1 MIVNETIVNFSKGG
15 KVVAAKKLK
24 TDDIHIMNLA
34 KMVGDPRSIL
44 YQKEEL
50 LAYDCDGFTIHKHM
64 PKAVV
69 FPKDT
74 EEVAEIVKYCAENE
88 LPFLARG
95 AGTGLSGGAIPLN
108 NEIII
113 SMVRMKKL
121 IRVDLENRRAV
132 VEPGFINLKLTNS
145 ISDNGYYYAPDPSS
159 QSCCT
164 IGGNVAENAGGAH
177 CLKYGVTTNHILG
190 LEVVLPNGE
199 IVEIGKNGIQDEP
212 GYDLLGLLT
221 GSEGTLCIVTKI
233 TVRILKNP
241 EAKQTVLA
249 YFDHVED
256 GSQAV
261 SDIISAGIVPAA
273 LEMMDKTAIEGVEA
287 AAFPVGHPKDIE
299 AVLLIE
305 VDGIAAGINEQ
316 INQIL
321 DVCKKRNVREVRA
334 AKDDQER
341 ERWWA
346 NRKTGFGAM
355 GAISP
360 DYLVQDGVI
369 PRSKLPDVLQQ
380 IKQISEQ
387 SGLRIANIFHA
398 GDGNLHPL
406 VLFDARKPGEI
417 DKALAAGSACLKA
430 CADVG
435 GTITGE
441 HGVGIEKREEMRFV
455 FNDDEIIA
463 QTNIRDVF
471 NPRNLLNA
479 GKLFPTPGR
488 CVEIKK
494 EQKSFL
500 YT

>member
-1 MIVNETIVNFSKGG
+1 MSKKGIQSKDPHVLNLVKIVGV
-15 KVVAAKKLK
+15 
-24 TDDIHIMNLA
+24 
-34 KMVGDPRSIL
+34 DPVRKSIL
-44 YQKEEL
+44 YKKEDL
-50 LAYDCDGFTIHKHM
+50 LAYDCDGFTLRKHL
-64 PKAVV
+64 PRAVV
-69 FPKDT
+69 FPKNT
-74 EEVAEIVKYCAENE
+74 AEVAAIVTYCHEND

-108 NEIII
+108 GEVII

-121 IRVDLENRRAV
+121 LSVDFENRRAV
-132 VEPGFINLKLTNS
+132 VEPGFVNLKLTNS
-145 ISDNGYYYAPDPSS
+145 ISDKGYYYAPDPSS
-159 QSCCT
+159 QYCCT

-190 LEVVLPNGE
+190 LEVVLPNGKV
-199 IVEIGKNGIQDEP
+199 IEIGKDGVPDQP

-221 GSEGTLCIVTKI
+221 GSEGTLGIVTKI

-241 EAKQTVLA
+241 EGKQTVLA
-249 YFDHVED
+249 YFDKVAD
-256 GSQAV
+256 GSKAV

-305 VDGIAAGINEQ
+305 VDGIAAGLDEQ

-321 DVCKKRNVREVRA
+321 AVCNSNNVREVKA
-334 AKDDQER
+334 AQSEQER
-341 ERWWA
+341 AKWWA

-360 DYLVQDGVI
+360 DYIVQDGVI
-369 PRSKLPDVLQQ
+369 PRSKLPEVLKR
-380 IKQISEQ
+380 INEISEEF
-387 SGLRIANIFHA
+387 SLRIANIFHA

-406 VLFDARKPGEI
+406 VLFDARIPGESE
-417 DKALAAGSACLKA
+417 KALEAGSLCLKA

-455 FNDDEIIA
+455 FTDEEIIA
-463 QTNIRDVF
+463 QTEIRQVF
-471 NPRNLLNA
+471 NSKNLLNA
-479 GKLFPTPGR
+479 GKLFPSPGR
-488 CVEIKK
+488 CVEVKNEIAAAAAK
-494 EQKSFL
+494 
-500 YT
+500 

>member
-1 MIVNETIVNFSKGG
+1 MKKKKIRSNDAHILAL
-15 KVVAAKKLK
+15 AAL
-24 TDDIHIMNLA
+24 ME
-34 KMVGDPRSIL
+34 GSGSIL
-44 YQKEEL
+44 YEEADL
-50 LAYDCDGFTIHKHM
+50 LAYDCDGFTVHRKL
-64 PKAVV
+64 PRAVV
-69 FPKDT
+69 FPKDA
-74 EEVAEIVKYCAENE
+74 EEVAKVVRYCAKHN

-108 NEIII
+108 NEVII
-113 SMVRMKKL
+113 SLVRMKRL
-121 IRVDLENRRAV
+121 VSVDLENRQAV

-145 ISDNGYYYAPDPSS
+145 IADKGYYYAPDPSS
-159 QSCCT
+159 QYCCT

-177 CLKYGVTTNHILG
+177 CLKYGVTTNHILA

-199 IVEIGKNGIQDEP
+199 IITIGGEGILDTP

-221 GSEGTLCIVTKI
+221 GSEGTLGIVTKI

-249 YFDHVED
+249 YFDHVSD

-273 LEMMDKTAIEGVEA
+273 LEMMDKIAIEGVEA

-305 VDGIAAGINEQ
+305 VDGISAGIEEQ
-316 INQIL
+316 IEEIL
-321 DVCKKRNVREVRA
+321 AVCRRHHVREVKVA
-334 AKDDQER
+334 TDEQER
-341 ERWWA
+341 ASWWA

-369 PRSKLPDVLQQ
+369 PRSKLPEVLER
-380 IKQISEQ
+380 INEISKRYE
-387 SGLRIANIFHA
+387 LRIANIFHA

-406 VLFDARKPGEI
+406 ILFDMAKLGET
-417 DKALAAGSACLKA
+417 DRALKAGSECLQV

-441 HGVGIEKREEMRFV
+441 HGVGIEKKEEMKFV
-455 FNDDEIIA
+455 FTDEEILA
-463 QTNIRDVF
+463 QTNIREVF
-471 NPRNLLNA
+471 NPENLLNA
-479 GKLFPTPGR
+479 GKLFPSPSR
-488 CVEIKK
+488 CVEVKRDLK
-494 EQKSFL
+494 DKQ
-500 YT
+500 TVARP

>member
-1 MIVNETIVNFSKGG
+1 MRG
-15 KVVAAKKLK
+15 KEIQTKDK
-24 TDDIHIMNLA
+24 HIQNLA
-34 KMVGDPRSIL
+34 KIVGGAQSIL
-44 YQKEEL
+44 YKKEDL
-50 LAYDCDGFTIHKHM
+50 LAYDCDGFTIHRHL

-69 FPKDT
+69 FPKNT
-74 EEVAEIVKYCAENE
+74 QEVAEVVKYCNENN

-108 NEIII
+108 GEVII
-113 SMVRMKKL
+113 SLVRMKRL
-121 IRVDLENRRAV
+121 LSVDLENRRAV
-132 VEPGFINLKLTNS
+132 VEPGFVNLKLTQS
-145 ISDNGYYYAPDPSS
+145 ISDKGYYYAPDPSS
-159 QSCCT
+159 QYCCT

-199 IVEIGKNGIQDEP
+199 IIEIGKNGIPDQP

-221 GSEGTLCIVTKI
+221 GSEGTLGIVTKI

-249 YFDHVED
+249 YFDKVSD
-256 GSQAV
+256 ASQAV
-261 SDIISAGIVPAA
+261 SDIISEGIVPAA
-273 LEMMDKTAIEGVEA
+273 LEMMDKTAIEAVEA
-287 AAFPVGHPKDIE
+287 AAFPVGHPRDIE
-299 AVLLIE
+299 ALLLIE
-305 VDGIAAGINEQ
+305 VDGISTGIDEQ
-316 INQIL
+316 IHQIL
-321 DVCKKRNVREVRA
+321 RVCKNRNVREVKVA
-334 AKDDQER
+334 QDEKER

-369 PRSKLPDVLQQ
+369 PRSKLPEVLER
-380 IKQISEQ
+380 IKKISEKY
-387 SGLRIANIFHA
+387 GLRIANIFHA

-406 VLFDARKPGEI
+406 VLFDAKKPGETE
-417 DKALAAGSACLKA
+417 KALAAGSECLKV

-435 GTITGE
+435 GSITGE
-441 HGVGIEKREEMRFV
+441 HGVGIEKREEMRFI
-455 FNDDEIIA
+455 FNDEEIMA

-471 NPRNLLNA
+471 NPKNLLNA

-488 CVEIKK
+488 CVEVKK
-494 EQKSFL
+494 ERKEVITS
-500 YT
+500 

>member
-1 MIVNETIVNFSKGG
+1 MAVKKIKTKDKHIKNLATIV
-15 KVVAAKKLK
+15 
-24 TDDIHIMNLA
+24 
-34 KMVGDPRSIL
+34 GDASSIL
-44 YQKEEL
+44 YQKVDL
-50 LAYDCDGFTIHKHM
+50 LAYECDGFTVYKHS

-69 FPKDT
+69 FPKNT
-74 EEVAEIVKYCAENE
+74 NEVSALVKYCSDNQ

-108 NEIII
+108 NEVII
-113 SMVRMKKL
+113 SLVKMKKL
-121 IRVDLENRRAV
+121 LNVDLENRLAV
-132 VEPGFINLKLTNS
+132 VQPGYVNLKLTNS
-145 ISDNGYYYAPDPSS
+145 ISDKGYYYAPDPSS

-190 LEVVLPNGE
+190 LEVVLPNGDIIE
-199 IVEIGKNGIQDEP
+199 LSENGILDVP

-221 GSEGTLCIVTKI
+221 GSEGTLGIVTKI
-233 TVRILKNP
+233 TVRILKSP
-241 EAKQTVLA
+241 ESKQTVLA
-249 YFDHVED
+249 YFDRVDD

-273 LEMMDKTAIEGVEA
+273 LEMMDKTAIEAVES
-287 AAFPVGHPKDIE
+287 AAFPVGHPRDIA

-305 VDGIAAGINEQ
+305 VDGIAAGIDEQ

-321 DVCKKRNVREVRA
+321 EVCKKRNVREVRE
-334 AKDDQER
+334 AKDEQER
-341 ERWWA
+341 ASWWA

-369 PRSKLPDVLQQ
+369 PRSKLPEVLKR
-380 IKQISEQ
+380 IEQISQE

-406 VLFDARKPGEI
+406 VLFDARIPGET
-417 DKALAAGSACLKA
+417 DKAILAGSACLQA

-455 FNDDEIIA
+455 FNDEEIIA
-463 QTNIRDVF
+463 QTNIREVF
-471 NPRNLLNA
+471 NPKNLLNA

-488 CVEIKK
+488 CGEIKQVMK
-494 EQKSFL
+494 EATTVS
-500 YT
+500 

>member
-1 MIVNETIVNFSKGG
+1 MAVKGIKSKD
-15 KVVAAKKLK
+15 K
-24 TDDIHIMNLA
+24 HIINLA
-34 KMVGDPRSIL
+34 NIIGDARSIL
-44 YQKEEL
+44 YHTEDL
-50 LAYDCDGFTIHKHM
+50 IAYDCDGFTLHKHL

-69 FPKDT
+69 FPKNT
-74 EEVAEIVKYCAENE
+74 QEVANLVKYCSENQ

-108 NEIII
+108 GEVII
-113 SMVRMKKL
+113 SLVKMKRL
-121 IRVDLENRRAV
+121 LSVDLENRRAV
-132 VEPGFINLKLTNS
+132 VEPGFVNLKLTNS
-145 ISDNGYYYAPDPSS
+145 IADKGYYYAPDPSS
-159 QSCCT
+159 QYCCT

-190 LEVVLPNGE
+190 LEVVMPNGE
-199 IVEIGKNGIQDEP
+199 IVEIGTNGIPDAP

-221 GSEGTLCIVTKI
+221 GSEGTLGIVTKI

-249 YFDHVED
+249 YFDRVED

-273 LEMMDKTAIEGVEA
+273 LEMMDKVAIEGVEA
-287 AAFPVGHPKDIE
+287 AAFPVGHPRDIE

-305 VDGIAAGINEQ
+305 VDGIAAGLDEQ
-316 INQIL
+316 INHIL
-321 DVCKKRNVREVRA
+321 EVCKNRNVREVRA
-334 AKDDQER
+334 AKDEAER
-341 ERWWA
+341 GRWWA

-369 PRSKLPDVLQQ
+369 PRSKLPEVLNN
-380 IKQISEQ
+380 INKISEEY
-387 SGLRIANIFHA
+387 GLRIANIFHA

-406 VLFDARKPGEI
+406 VLFDARKPGES
-417 DKALAAGSACLKA
+417 DRALAAGSACLQV

-455 FNDDEIIA
+455 FSDEEINA
-463 QTNIRDVF
+463 QTDIREVF
-471 NPRNLLNA
+471 NPHNLLNA
-479 GKLFPTPGR
+479 GKLFPMPGR
-488 CVEIKK
+488 CVEIKRDLK
-494 EQKSFL
+494 EKEAAIS
-500 YT
+500 

>member
-1 MIVNETIVNFSKGG
+1 MSV
-15 KVVAAKKLK
+15 LK
-24 TDDIHIMNLA
+24 IDTTDKHIINLA
-34 KMVGDPRSIL
+34 AIVGGPRSIL
-44 YQKEEL
+44 YKTADL
-50 LAYDCDGFTIHKHM
+50 LAYDCDGFTIHKHL

-69 FPKDT
+69 FPKNT
-74 EEVAEIVKYCAENE
+74 EEVSKLVKYCSDQG

-95 AGTGLSGGAIPLN
+95 AGTGLSGGAIPMN
-108 NEIII
+108 GEVII

-121 IRVDLENRRAV
+121 ISVDLENRRAV
-132 VEPGFINLKLTNS
+132 VEPGFVNLKLTNS
-145 ISDNGYYYAPDPSS
+145 ISDRGYYYAPDPSS
-159 QSCCT
+159 QYCCT

-190 LEVVLPNGE
+190 LEVVLANGE
-199 IVEIGKNGIQDEP
+199 IIEIGRNGILDEP
-212 GYDLLGLLT
+212 GYDLLGILT
-221 GSEGTLCIVTKI
+221 GSEGTLGIVTKI

-241 EAKQTVLA
+241 EGKQTVLA
-249 YFDHVED
+249 YFDKVED

-273 LEMMDKTAIEGVEA
+273 LEMMDKTAIEAVEA

-305 VDGIAAGINEQ
+305 VDGIAAGIEEQ

-321 DVCKKRNVREVRA
+321 EVCKKSNVREVRA
-334 AKDDQER
+334 AKDEAER
-341 ERWWA
+341 GRWWA

-369 PRSKLPDVLQQ
+369 PRSKLPEVLKK
-380 IKQISEQ
+380 IAKISEE

-417 DKALAAGSACLKA
+417 EKALEAGSLCLKA

-455 FNDDEIIA
+455 FKDVEILA
-463 QTNIRDVF
+463 QTNIREVF
-471 NPRNLLNA
+471 NPDNLLNA

-494 EQKSFL
+494 EINAK
-500 YT
+500 

>member
-1 MIVNETIVNFSKGG
+1 MAVKDV
-15 KVVAAKKLK
+15 K
-24 TDDIHIMNLA
+24 TKDQHIENLA
-34 KMVGDPRSIL
+34 KIVGGAQSIL
-44 YQKEEL
+44 YKKEDL
-50 LAYDCDGFTIHKHM
+50 LAYDCDGFTIHRHL

-69 FPKDT
+69 FPKSA
-74 EEVAEIVKYCAENE
+74 EEVAQIVKYCNE
-88 LPFLARG
+88 HDLPFLARG

-108 NEIII
+108 GEVII
-113 SMVRMKKL
+113 SLTKMKRL
-121 IRVDLENRRAV
+121 LSVDLENRRAV
-132 VEPGFINLKLTNS
+132 VEPGFINLKLTHS
-145 ISDNGYYYAPDPSS
+145 ISNKGYYYAPDPSS
-159 QSCCT
+159 QYCCT

-190 LEVVLPNGE
+190 MEVVLPNGE
-199 IVEIGKNGIQDEP
+199 MIEINTNGVLDPP

-221 GSEGTLCIVTKI
+221 GSEGTLGIVTKI

-249 YFDHVED
+249 YFDKVSD
-256 GSQAV
+256 ASQAV

-299 AVLLIE
+299 ALLLIE
-305 VDGIAAGINEQ
+305 VDGISAGIDEQ
-316 INQIL
+316 IHEIL
-321 DVCKKRNVREVRA
+321 EVCRRRNVREVKVA
-334 AKDDQER
+334 QDEKER

-369 PRSKLPDVLQQ
+369 PRSKLPEVLER
-380 IKQISEQ
+380 IKQISEKY
-387 SGLRIANIFHA
+387 GLRIANIFHA

-406 VLFDARKPGEI
+406 VLFDARKPGETE
-417 DKALAAGSACLKA
+417 KALAAGSECLQV

-435 GTITGE
+435 GSITGE
-441 HGVGIEKREEMRFV
+441 HGVGIEKREEMRFI
-455 FNDDEIIA
+455 FTDEEIIA

-471 NPRNLLNA
+471 NPKNLLNA

-488 CVEIKK
+488 CVEVKRNGK
-494 EQKSFL
+494 EKMK
-500 YT
+500 

>member
-1 MIVNETIVNFSKGG
+1 MATKVKSKD
-15 KVVAAKKLK
+15 K
-24 TDDIHIMNLA
+24 HIQSLA
-34 KMVGDPRSIL
+34 SLVEGSYSIL
-44 YQKEEL
+44 YQKEDL
-50 LAYDCDGFTIHKHM
+50 LAYDCDGFTLHKHL

-69 FPKDT
+69 FPKNT
-74 EEVAEIVKYCAENE
+74 QEVANLVKYCAENQ

-108 NEIII
+108 GEVII
-113 SMVRMKKL
+113 SLVKMKSL
-121 IRVDLENRRAV
+121 LSVDLENRRAV
-132 VEPGFINLKLTNS
+132 VQPGFVNLKLTNS
-145 ISDNGYYYAPDPSS
+145 ISDKGYYYAPDPSS

-190 LEVVLPNGE
+190 LEVVMPNGE
-199 IVEIGKNGIQDEP
+199 IVEIGKSGIADAP

-221 GSEGTLCIVTKI
+221 GSEGTLGIVTKI

-241 EAKQTVLA
+241 ESKQTVLA
-249 YFDHVED
+249 YFDSVAD

-273 LEMMDKTAIEGVEA
+273 LEMMDKIAIEGVEA

-305 VDGIAAGINEQ
+305 VDGISAGIDEQ
-316 INQIL
+316 INHIL
-321 DVCKKRNVREVRA
+321 EVCKSRNVREVRA
-334 AKDDQER
+334 AKDEQER
-341 ERWWA
+341 AAWWA

-369 PRSKLPDVLQQ
+369 PRSKLPEVL
-380 IKQISEQ
+380 IKINKISEEA
-387 SGLRIANIFHA
+387 GLRIANIFHA

-406 VLFDARKPGEI
+406 VLFDARKPGETER
-417 DKALAAGSACLKA
+417 ALVAGSACLQA

-455 FNDDEIIA
+455 FSDQEIIA
-463 QTNIRDVF
+463 QTDIREVF
-471 NPRNLLNA
+471 NPNNLLNA

-488 CVEIKK
+488 CVEIKMEMK
-494 EQKSFL
+494 AAQTS
-500 YT
+500 

>member
-1 MIVNETIVNFSKGG
+1 MKGQQIQSKDKHIHQLAAIVANT
-15 KVVAAKKLK
+15 
-24 TDDIHIMNLA
+24 
-34 KMVGDPRSIL
+34 RSIL
-44 YQKEEL
+44 YKKEDL
-50 LAYDCDGFTIHKHM
+50 LAYDCDGFTILKHL

-69 FPKDT
+69 FPKNT
-74 EEVAEIVKYCAENE
+74 KEVAELVRYCCQNE

-108 NEIII
+108 GEVII
-113 SMVRMKKL
+113 SLVKMKKL
-121 IRVDLENRRAV
+121 ISVDLENRRAV
-132 VEPGFINLKLTNS
+132 VEPGFVNLKLTNS
-145 ISDNGYYYAPDPSS
+145 ISDKGYYYAPDPSS

-190 LEVVLPNGE
+190 LEVVLPTGE
-199 IVEIGKNGIQDEP
+199 IIEIGDNGIPDAP
-212 GYDLLGLLT
+212 GYDLLGLIT
-221 GSEGTLCIVTKI
+221 GSEGTLGIVTKI

-249 YFDHVED
+249 YFDDVTD

-261 SDIISAGIVPAA
+261 SAIISAGIIPAA

-287 AAFPVGHPKDIE
+287 AAFPVGHPKNIA

-305 VDGIAAGINEQ
+305 VDGISAGIEEQ

-321 DVCKKRNVREVRA
+321 SVCRQFNVRDVKVAQDE
-334 AKDDQER
+334 QER
-341 ERWWA
+341 SRWWA

-369 PRSKLPDVLQQ
+369 PRSKLPEVLER
-380 IKQISEQ
+380 IKQISEH

-406 VLFDARKPGEI
+406 ILFDAKIPGETE
-417 DKALAAGSACLKA
+417 KALEAGSACLQA
-430 CADVG
+430 CAEVG

-455 FNDDEIIA
+455 FNEEEIAA
-463 QTNIRDVF
+463 QTTIRSVF
-471 NPRNLLNA
+471 NPVNLLNA
-479 GKLFPTPGR
+479 GKLFPSPGK
-488 CVEIKK
+488 CVEIKMEK
-494 EQKSFL
+494 KAAIL
-500 YT
+500 

>member
-1 MIVNETIVNFSKGG
+1 MAVKGIKSK
-15 KVVAAKKLK
+15 
-24 TDDIHIMNLA
+24 DQHIINLA
-34 KMVGDPRSIL
+34 NIVGDVRSIV
-44 YQKEEL
+44 YNKEDL
-50 LAYDCDGFTIHKHM
+50 IAYDCDGFTLHKHL

-69 FPKDT
+69 FPSNT
-74 EEVAEIVKYCAENE
+74 EEVAALVKYCADNQ

-108 NEIII
+108 EEVVI
-113 SMVRMKKL
+113 SLVRMKKL
-121 IRVDLENRRAV
+121 LSVDFENRRAV
-132 VEPGFINLKLTNS
+132 VQPGFVNLKLTNS
-145 ISDNGYYYAPDPSS
+145 IAEKGYYYAPDPSS
-159 QSCCT
+159 QYCCT

-199 IVEIGKNGIQDEP
+199 IIEIAANGIPDSP

-221 GSEGTLCIVTKI
+221 GSEGTLGIVTKI

-249 YFDHVED
+249 YFDKVED

-287 AAFPVGHPKDIE
+287 AAFPVGHPRDIE

-305 VDGIAAGINEQ
+305 VDGIAAGLDEQ

-321 DVCKKRNVREVRA
+321 EVCKTRNVREVRA
-334 AKDDQER
+334 AKDEAER
-341 ERWWA
+341 GRWWS

-369 PRSKLPDVLQQ
+369 PRSRLPEVLSK
-380 IKQISEQ
+380 INKISEE

-406 VLFDARKPGEI
+406 VLFDARIPGQSE
-417 DKALAAGSACLKA
+417 KALEAGSACLQV

-455 FNDDEIIA
+455 FTDDEIRA
-463 QTNIRDVF
+463 QTDIREVF
-471 NPRNLLNA
+471 NPHNLLNA
-479 GKLFPTPGR
+479 GKLFPMPGR
-488 CVEIKK
+488 CAEIKRDIK
-494 EQKSFL
+494 EKEAAIS
-500 YT
+500 

>member
-1 MIVNETIVNFSKGG
+1 MKAKNQIKSTDKHIVNLAEIVGG
-15 KVVAAKKLK
+15 A
-24 TDDIHIMNLA
+24 
-34 KMVGDPRSIL
+34 RSIL
-44 YQKEEL
+44 YLKEDL
-50 LAYDCDGFTIHKHM
+50 VAYDCDGFTIHKHL

-69 FPKDT
+69 FPKNT
-74 EEVAEIVKYCAENE
+74 QEVAEVVQYCSENN

-108 NEIII
+108 GEIII

-121 IRVDLENRRAV
+121 ISVDLENRRAV
-132 VEPGFINLKLTNS
+132 VEPGFVNLMLTNS
-145 ISDNGYYYAPDPSS
+145 ISDKGYYYAPDPSS
-159 QSCCT
+159 QYCCT

-190 LEVVLPNGE
+190 LEVVMPNGE
-199 IVEIGKNGIQDEP
+199 IVEVGKDGIPDAP
-212 GYDLLGLLT
+212 GYDLLGLIT
-221 GSEGTLCIVTKI
+221 GSEGTLGIVTKI

-241 EAKQTVLA
+241 EGKQTVLA
-249 YFDHVED
+249 YFDRVED

-305 VDGIAAGINEQ
+305 VDGIAAGIDEQ

-321 DVCKKRNVREVRA
+321 EVCRKRNVREVRA
-334 AKDDQER
+334 AKNEEER
-341 ERWWA
+341 ARWWA

-369 PRSKLPDVLQQ
+369 PRSKLPEVLSK
-380 IKQISEQ
+380 INQISEEF
-387 SGLRIANIFHA
+387 GLRIANIFHA

-406 VLFDARKPGEI
+406 VLFDARIPGESK
-417 DKALAAGSACLKA
+417 KALEAGSQCLKV

-455 FNDDEIIA
+455 FSEEEIAA
-463 QTNIRDVF
+463 QTDIREVF
-471 NPRNLLNA
+471 NPYNFLNA
-479 GKLFPTPGR
+479 GKLFPSPGR

-494 EQKSFL
+494 ELKAQAKIG
-500 YT
+500 

>member
-1 MIVNETIVNFSKGG
+1 MAVKGVKSK
-15 KVVAAKKLK
+15 
-24 TDDIHIMNLA
+24 DRHIINLA
-34 KMVGDPRSIL
+34 NIVGNASSIL
-44 YQKEEL
+44 YHKEDL
-50 LAYDCDGFTIHKHM
+50 IAYDCDGFTLHRHL

-69 FPKDT
+69 FPNNT
-74 EEVAEIVKYCAENE
+74 EDVAVLVKYCYDNH

-108 NEIII
+108 GEIVI
-113 SMVRMKKL
+113 SLVRMKKL
-121 IRVDLENRRAV
+121 LHVDFENRRAV
-132 VEPGFINLKLTNS
+132 VQPGFVNLKLTNS
-145 ISDNGYYYAPDPSS
+145 IAEKGYYYAPDPSS
-159 QSCCT
+159 QYCCT

-199 IVEIGKNGIQDEP
+199 IVEIAANGIPDEP

-221 GSEGTLCIVTKI
+221 GSEGTLGIVTKI

-241 EAKQTVLA
+241 EAKKTVLA
-249 YFDHVED
+249 YFDKVED
-256 GSQAV
+256 GSKAV

-305 VDGIAAGINEQ
+305 VDGIASGLDEQ
-316 INQIL
+316 IDQIL
-321 DVCKKRNVREVRA
+321 EVCTKRNVREVRA
-334 AKDDQER
+334 ARDEEER
-341 ERWWA
+341 GRWWA

-369 PRSKLPDVLQQ
+369 PRSRLPEVLSK
-380 IKQISEQ
+380 INKISED

-406 VLFDARKPGEI
+406 VLFDARIPGESE
-417 DKALAAGSACLKA
+417 KALEAGSACLQV

-455 FNDDEIIA
+455 FSDDEIKA
-463 QTNIRDVF
+463 QTDIRDVF
-471 NPRNLLNA
+471 NPNNLLNA
-479 GKLFPTPGR
+479 GKLFPSPGR
-488 CVEIKK
+488 CVEIKRDLK
-494 EQKSFL
+494 EKETAIS
-500 YT
+500 

>member
-1 MIVNETIVNFSKGG
+1 MAVKGI
-15 KVVAAKKLK
+15 K
-24 TDDIHIMNLA
+24 TKDRHIINLA
-34 KMVGDPRSIL
+34 NIVGDACSIV
-44 YQKEEL
+44 YHKEDL
-50 LAYDCDGFTIHKHM
+50 IAYDCDGFTLHKHL

-69 FPKDT
+69 FPKNT
-74 EEVAEIVKYCAENE
+74 KEVAALVKYCADNQ

-95 AGTGLSGGAIPLN
+95 AGTGLSGGAIPI
-108 NEIII
+108 NEEVVI
-113 SMVRMKKL
+113 SLVRMKKL
-121 IRVDLENRRAV
+121 LSVDLENRRAV
-132 VEPGFINLKLTNS
+132 VEPGFVNLKLTNS
-145 ISDNGYYYAPDPSS
+145 IADKGYYYAPDPSS
-159 QSCCT
+159 QYCCT

-199 IVEIGKNGIQDEP
+199 IVEIGDNGIPDAP

-221 GSEGTLCIVTKI
+221 GSEGTLGIVTKI

-249 YFDHVED
+249 YFDKVED

-287 AAFPVGHPKDIE
+287 AAFPVGHPRDIE

-305 VDGIAAGINEQ
+305 VDGIAAGLDEQ

-321 DVCKKRNVREVRA
+321 DVCKNRNVREVRA
-334 AKDDQER
+334 AQNEAER
-341 ERWWA
+341 GRWWA

-369 PRSKLPDVLQQ
+369 PRSRLPEVLSK
-380 IKQISEQ
+380 INKISEE

-406 VLFDARKPGEI
+406 VLFDARIPGQSE
-417 DKALAAGSACLKA
+417 KALEAGSACLQV

-441 HGVGIEKREEMRFV
+441 HGVGIEKKEEMRFV
-455 FNDDEIIA
+455 FTDDEIMA
-463 QTNIRDVF
+463 QTDIREVF
-471 NPRNLLNA
+471 NPHNLLNG
-479 GKLFPTPGR
+479 GKLFPMPGR
-488 CVEIKK
+488 CVEIKSDLKGK
-494 EQKSFL
+494 ETARSL
-500 YT
+500 

>member
-1 MIVNETIVNFSKGG
+1 MAVKDVQTKD
-15 KVVAAKKLK
+15 K
-24 TDDIHIMNLA
+24 HIENLA
-34 KMVGDPRSIL
+34 KIVGGAQSIL
-44 YQKEEL
+44 YKKEDL
-50 LAYDCDGFTIHKHM
+50 LAYDCDGFTIHRHL

-69 FPKDT
+69 FPNSA
-74 EEVAEIVKYCAENE
+74 EEVARIVKYCHEND

-108 NEIII
+108 GEVII
-113 SMVRMKKL
+113 SLTKMKRL
-121 IRVDLENRRAV
+121 LSVDLENRRAV
-132 VEPGFINLKLTNS
+132 VEPGFINLKLTHS
-145 ISDNGYYYAPDPSS
+145 ISDKGYYYAPDPSS
-159 QSCCT
+159 QYCCT

-190 LEVVLPNGE
+190 MEVVLPNGE
-199 IVEIGKNGIQDEP
+199 IIEISTNGILDPP

-221 GSEGTLCIVTKI
+221 GSEGTLGIVTKI

-249 YFDHVED
+249 YFDKVSD
-256 GSQAV
+256 ASQAV

-299 AVLLIE
+299 ALLLIE
-305 VDGIAAGINEQ
+305 VDGISAGIDEQ
-316 INQIL
+316 IHEIL
-321 DVCKKRNVREVRA
+321 EVCRSRNVREVKVA
-334 AKDDQER
+334 QDEKER

-369 PRSKLPDVLQQ
+369 PRSKLPEVLER
-380 IKQISEQ
+380 IKQISEKY
-387 SGLRIANIFHA
+387 GLRIANIFHA

-406 VLFDARKPGEI
+406 VLFDSRKPGETE
-417 DKALAAGSACLKA
+417 KALAAGSECLQA

-435 GTITGE
+435 GSITGE
-441 HGVGIEKREEMRFV
+441 HGVGIEKREEMRFI
-455 FNDDEIIA
+455 FTDEEIIA

-471 NPRNLLNA
+471 NPKNLLNA

-488 CVEIKK
+488 CVEVKRNEK
-494 EQKSFL
+494 MK
-500 YT
+500 

>member
-1 MIVNETIVNFSKGG
+1 MGKKGIQT
-15 KVVAAKKLK
+15 K
-24 TDDIHIMNLA
+24 DPHILNLA
-34 KMVGDPRSIL
+34 GIVGYDPVRKSIL
-44 YQKEEL
+44 YEKEDL
-50 LAYDCDGFTIHKHM
+50 LAYDCDGFTIHKHL

-69 FPKDT
+69 FPKNT
-74 EEVAEIVKYCAENE
+74 EEVASIVKYCHEND

-108 NEIII
+108 GEVII

-121 IRVDLENRRAV
+121 LSVDFENRRAV
-132 VEPGFINLKLTNS
+132 VEPGFVNLKLTNS
-145 ISDNGYYYAPDPSS
+145 ISDKGYYYAPDPSS
-159 QSCCT
+159 QYCCT

-190 LEVVLPNGE
+190 LEVVMPNGE
-199 IVEIGKNGIQDEP
+199 IIDIGKNGVPDLP

-221 GSEGTLCIVTKI
+221 GSEGTLGIVTKI

-241 EAKQTVLA
+241 EGKQTVLA
-249 YFDHVED
+249 YFDKVAD
-256 GSQAV
+256 GSKAV

-273 LEMMDKTAIEGVEA
+273 LEMMDKTAIQGVEA
-287 AAFPVGHPKDIE
+287 AAFPVGHPQDIE

-305 VDGIAAGINEQ
+305 VDGIAAGIDEQ

-321 DVCKKRNVREVRA
+321 EVCKNNNVREVKA
-334 AKDDQER
+334 ARSEQER
-341 ERWWA
+341 ARWWA

-369 PRSKLPDVLQQ
+369 PRSRLPEVLKR
-380 IKQISEQ
+380 INEISDEF
-387 SGLRIANIFHA
+387 GLRIANIFHA

-406 VLFDARKPGEI
+406 VLFDARKPGETER
-417 DKALAAGSACLKA
+417 ALEAGSLCLKV

-455 FNDDEIIA
+455 FTDEEILA
-463 QTNIRDVF
+463 QTEIRQVF
-471 NPRNLLNA
+471 NPKNLLNS
-479 GKLFPTPGR
+479 GKLFPSPSR
-488 CVEIKK
+488 CAEVKK
-494 EQKSFL
+494 EIAAASSL
-500 YT
+500 

>member
-1 MIVNETIVNFSKGG
+1 MAVKGIKSK
-15 KVVAAKKLK
+15 
-24 TDDIHIMNLA
+24 DRHILNLA
-34 KMVGDPRSIL
+34 NIVGDARSII
-44 YQKEEL
+44 YHKEDL
-50 LAYDCDGFTIHKHM
+50 VAYDCDGFTLHKHL

-69 FPKDT
+69 FPNNT
-74 EEVAEIVKYCAENE
+74 EDVAALVKYCSDNQ

-108 NEIII
+108 GEVII

-121 IRVDLENRRAV
+121 LSVDFENRRAV
-132 VEPGFINLKLTNS
+132 VQPGFVNLKLTNS
-145 ISDNGYYYAPDPSS
+145 IADKGYYYAPDPSS
-159 QSCCT
+159 QYCCT

-199 IVEIGKNGIQDEP
+199 IVEVGANGIPDVP

-221 GSEGTLCIVTKI
+221 GSEGTLGIVTKI

-241 EAKQTVLA
+241 EAKKTVLA
-249 YFDHVED
+249 YFDRVED

-273 LEMMDKTAIEGVEA
+273 LEMMDKIAIEGVEA

-299 AVLLIE
+299 AFLLIE
-305 VDGIAAGINEQ
+305 VDGIEAGLDEQ
-316 INQIL
+316 INNIME
-321 DVCKKRNVREVRA
+321 VCKKRNVREVRA
-334 AKDDQER
+334 AKTEEER
-341 ERWWA
+341 ARWWA

-369 PRSKLPDVLQQ
+369 PRSRLPEVLNN
-380 IKQISEQ
+380 INNISQ
-387 SGLRIANIFHA
+387 KYGLRIANIFHA

-406 VLFDARKPGEI
+406 VLFDARIPGQREA
-417 DKALAAGSACLKA
+417 ALEAGSACLQA

-455 FNDDEIIA
+455 FTDDEIIA
-463 QTNIRDVF
+463 QTDIREVF
-471 NPRNLLNA
+471 NPYNLLNA

-488 CVEIKK
+488 CVEIKRELK
-494 EQKSFL
+494 EKETAIL
-500 YT
+500 

>member
-1 MIVNETIVNFSKGG
+1 MMSVIKIDT
-15 KVVAAKKLK
+15 
-24 TDDIHIMNLA
+24 TDKHIINLA
-34 KMVGDPRSIL
+34 AIVVGTRSIL
-44 YQKEEL
+44 YKKVDL
-50 LAYDCDGFTIHKHM
+50 LAYDCDGFTIHKHL

-69 FPKDT
+69 FPKNT
-74 EEVAEIVKYCAENE
+74 VEVSQIVKYCSENK

-95 AGTGLSGGAIPLN
+95 AGTGLSGGAIPIN
-108 NEIII
+108 GEVII

-121 IRVDLENRRAV
+121 ISVDLENRRAV
-132 VEPGFINLKLTNS
+132 VEPGFVNLKLTNS
-145 ISDNGYYYAPDPSS
+145 ISDKGYYYAPDPSS
-159 QSCCT
+159 QYCCT

-190 LEVVLPNGE
+190 LEVVLPTGE
-199 IVEIGKNGIQDEP
+199 IIEIGRNGVLDEP

-221 GSEGTLCIVTKI
+221 GSEGTLGIVTKI

-241 EAKQTVLA
+241 EGKQTVLA
-249 YFDHVED
+249 YFDRVED

-273 LEMMDKTAIEGVEA
+273 LEMMDKTAIEAVEA

-305 VDGIAAGINEQ
+305 VDGIAAGIEEQ

-321 DVCKKRNVREVRA
+321 EVCKKSNVREVRA
-334 AKDDQER
+334 AKDEEER
-341 ERWWA
+341 GRWWA

-369 PRSKLPDVLQQ
+369 PRSKLPEVLRK
-380 IKQISEQ
+380 IAQISEE

-417 DKALAAGSACLKA
+417 EKALEAGSQCLKA

-455 FNDDEIIA
+455 FKEEEILA
-463 QTNIRDVF
+463 QTNIREVF
-471 NPRNLLNA
+471 NPDNLLNA

-488 CVEIKK
+488 CVEVKK
-494 EQKSFL
+494 EMKA
-500 YT
+500 

>member
-1 MIVNETIVNFSKGG
+1 MAVKKIRTKDKHIVSLASLVGG
-15 KVVAAKKLK
+15 PG
-24 TDDIHIMNLA
+24 N
-34 KMVGDPRSIL
+34 IL
-44 YQKEEL
+44 YQKEDL
-50 LAYDCDGFTIHKHM
+50 IAYDCDGFTIHKHL

-69 FPKDT
+69 FPKNT
-74 EEVAEIVKYCAENE
+74 EEVAAVVKYCSMNK

-95 AGTGLSGGAIPLN
+95 AGTGLSGGAIPIN
-108 NEIII
+108 GEVII
-113 SMVRMKKL
+113 SLVKMKKL
-121 IRVDLENRRAV
+121 ISVDLENRRAV
-132 VEPGFINLKLTNS
+132 VEPGFVNLKLTNS
-145 ISDNGYYYAPDPSS
+145 IADRGYYYAPDPSS
-159 QSCCT
+159 QYCCT

-190 LEVVLPNGE
+190 LQVVLPNGD
-199 IVEIGKNGIQDEP
+199 ITEIGSSGIPDTP

-221 GSEGTLCIVTKI
+221 GSEGTLGIVTKI

-249 YFDHVED
+249 YFDRVED
-256 GSQAV
+256 GSAAV

-299 AVLLIE
+299 TVLLIE
-305 VDGIAAGINEQ
+305 VDGISAGIEDQ
-316 INQIL
+316 IAQIL
-321 DVCKKRNVREVRA
+321 AVCSKWNVREVKAAQSEAERA
-334 AKDDQER
+334 
-341 ERWWA
+341 RWWA

-369 PRSKLPDVLQQ
+369 PRSKLPEVLEK
-380 IKQISEQ
+380 INEISLE

-406 VLFDARKPGEI
+406 VLFDSRIPGQTEL
-417 DKALAAGSACLKA
+417 ALEAGSACLQV
-430 CADVG
+430 CADAG

-455 FNDDEIIA
+455 FTDEEISA
-463 QTNIRDVF
+463 QTDIRSVF
-471 NPRNLLNA
+471 NPENLLNA
-479 GKLFPTPGR
+479 GKLFPSPGR
-488 CVEIKK
+488 CAEVKK
-494 EQKSFL
+494 EMKEMK
-500 YT
+500 TAGV

>member
-1 MIVNETIVNFSKGG
+1 MARKGIQSKDPH
-15 KVVAAKKLK
+15 VL
-24 TDDIHIMNLA
+24 NLA
-34 KMVGDPRSIL
+34 KIVGYDPVRESIL
-44 YQKEEL
+44 YEKEDL
-50 LAYDCDGFTIHKHM
+50 VAYDCDGFTLHKHLPRM
-64 PKAVV
+64 VV

-74 EEVAEIVKYCAENE
+74 AEVAAVVQYCHEND

-108 NEIII
+108 GEVIV

-121 IRVDLENRRAV
+121 LSVDFENRRAV
-132 VEPGFINLKLTNS
+132 VEPGFVNLKLTNS
-145 ISDNGYYYAPDPSS
+145 ISDKGYYYAPDPSS
-159 QSCCT
+159 QYCCT

-199 IVEIGKNGIQDEP
+199 IIEIGKEGVPDLP

-221 GSEGTLCIVTKI
+221 GSEGTLGIVTKI

-241 EAKQTVLA
+241 EGKQTVLA
-249 YFDHVED
+249 YFDSVAD
-256 GSQAV
+256 GSKAV

-305 VDGIAAGINEQ
+305 VDGIAAGLDEQ

-321 DVCKKRNVREVRA
+321 DVCNSNNVREVKA
-334 AKDDQER
+334 AQSEQER
-341 ERWWA
+341 ARWWA

-369 PRSKLPDVLQQ
+369 PRSKLPEVLKR
-380 IKQISEQ
+380 INEISEEF
-387 SGLRIANIFHA
+387 GLRIANIFHA

-406 VLFDARKPGEI
+406 VLFDARKPGESE
-417 DKALAAGSACLKA
+417 KALEAGSLCLKV

-455 FNDDEIIA
+455 FSDEEIMT
-463 QTNIRDVF
+463 QTEIRQVF
-471 NPRNLLNA
+471 NPKNLLNA
-479 GKLFPTPGR
+479 GKLFPSPGR
-488 CVEIKK
+488 CVEVKK
-494 EQKSFL
+494 EIAAAASR
-500 YT
+500 

>member
-1 MIVNETIVNFSKGG
+1 MSFIKIDTNDKHIIDLAAIVGR
-15 KVVAAKKLK
+15 
-24 TDDIHIMNLA
+24 
-34 KMVGDPRSIL
+34 PRSIL
-44 YQKEEL
+44 YKKADL
-50 LAYDCDGFTIHKHM
+50 LAYDCDGFTIHKHL

-69 FPKDT
+69 FPKNT
-74 EEVAEIVKYCAENE
+74 EEVSKLVKYCSDHG

-95 AGTGLSGGAIPLN
+95 AGTGLSGGAIPVN
-108 NEIII
+108 GEVII

-121 IRVDLENRRAV
+121 INVDLENRRAV
-132 VEPGFINLKLTNS
+132 VEPGFVNLKLTNS
-145 ISDNGYYYAPDPSS
+145 ISDRGYYYAPDPSS
-159 QSCCT
+159 QYCCT

-199 IVEIGKNGIQDEP
+199 IVEIGRNGVLDEP

-221 GSEGTLCIVTKI
+221 GSEGTLGIVTKI

-241 EAKQTVLA
+241 EGKQTVLA
-249 YFDHVED
+249 YFDKVED
-256 GSQAV
+256 GSRAV

-273 LEMMDKTAIEGVEA
+273 LEMMDKTAIEAVEA

-305 VDGIAAGINEQ
+305 VDGIEAGIEEQ
-316 INQIL
+316 INEIL
-321 DVCKKRNVREVRA
+321 EVCRKNKVREVRA
-334 AKDDQER
+334 AKDEAER
-341 ERWWA
+341 GRWWA

-369 PRSKLPDVLQQ
+369 PRSKLPEVLKK
-380 IKQISEQ
+380 IGQISEE

-417 DKALAAGSACLKA
+417 EKALEAGSLCLKA

-455 FNDDEIIA
+455 FKEEEILA
-463 QTNIRDVF
+463 QTNIREVF
-471 NPRNLLNA
+471 NPYNLLNA
-479 GKLFPTPGR
+479 GKLFPAPGR

-494 EQKSFL
+494 EISAK
-500 YT
+500 